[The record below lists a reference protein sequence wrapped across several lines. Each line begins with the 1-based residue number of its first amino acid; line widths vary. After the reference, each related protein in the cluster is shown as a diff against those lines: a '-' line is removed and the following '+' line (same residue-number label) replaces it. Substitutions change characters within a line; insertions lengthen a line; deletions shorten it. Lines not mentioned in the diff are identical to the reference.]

1 MGIWSIMGVSFY
13 RELYPDEFGSF
24 FKGMLSML
32 QIMSFDSWSFGIT
45 RPVILNDETNDVL
58 GGIFFIAY
66 VFASA
71 IIMANVVLAI
81 LIDKFL
87 STAKAL
93 QKEDEAELA
102 ALKQGQGE
110 IVVEQHVHAFSEEM
124 SHQIQDLLRQASYFL
139 DEFYDP
145 HNADVENG
153 TDDTEAYSTKES
165 MEP

>member
-32 QIMSFDSWSFGIT
+32 QIMSFDSWSSGIT

-87 STAKAL
+87 STAKEI
-93 QKEDEAELA
+93 QQQNKEAKAKVEAE
-102 ALKQGQGE
+102 
-110 IVVEQHVHAFSEEM
+110 EM
-124 SHQIQDLLRQASYFL
+124 EKRGI
-139 DEFYDP
+139 
-145 HNADVENG
+145 DV
-153 TDDTEAYSTKES
+153 
-165 MEP
+165 ME